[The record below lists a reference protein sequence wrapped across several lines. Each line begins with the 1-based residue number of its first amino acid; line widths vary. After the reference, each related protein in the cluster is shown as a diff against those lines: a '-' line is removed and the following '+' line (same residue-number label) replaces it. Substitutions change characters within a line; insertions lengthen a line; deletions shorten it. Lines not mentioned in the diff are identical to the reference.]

1 MMTILLYGALGRQFG
16 RVHKYD
22 VRTAAEAV
30 RAMCVTL
37 AGFRTALRNGGAY
50 RVLAGGAEALT
61 KETLAHPISTK
72 KTLRIVPVISGASRG
87 LGQVLLGGAL
97 IGLSL
102 AIPTSIPF
110 IEASLATGISVTAF
124 ASAASSAGLLLAL
137 GGASKM
143 LFKQPSSQSVEA
155 VQNRPSYA
163 FDGAVNT
170 AAQGN
175 PISVLYGGPL
185 IVGSQVGSAGL
196 SVEQLA

>member
-1 MMTILLYGALGRQFG
+1 MMTILLYGTLGRQFG

-50 RVLAGGAEALT
+50 RVLVGGSEALS
-61 KETLAHPISTK
+61 KETLPHPITTK
-72 KTLRIVPVISGASRG
+72 KTLRIVPVIGGASRG
-87 LGQVLLGGAL
+87 LGQTILGAVLITVGFITGNVYLVQGGVALTLGGVSQFL
-97 IGLSL
+97 FSTK
-102 AIPTSIPF
+102 PS
-110 IEASLATGISVTAF
+110 ESVDAPEN
-124 ASAASSAGLLLAL
+124 
-137 GGASKM
+137 K
-143 LFKQPSSQSVEA
+143 
-155 VQNRPSYA
+155 PSYA